1 MPNRGQSMNEAGP
14 QNVFMY
20 VCVYVRCME
29 RNAITYHSR
38 SLRPNT
44 GIEITSQTARK
55 ANPSQLDAGMQIQMA
70 RPGQTRAGWLAA
82 LGAMPC
88 RGHDYYLSHCQV
100 IAKLLRYASEH
111 RDSGLTGEEL
121 LPIGRDAAFKFVG
134 NINCN

>member
-1 MPNRGQSMNEAGP
+1 MNEAGP

-70 RPGQTRAGWLAA
+70 RPGQTRAG
-82 LGAMPC
+82 
-88 RGHDYYLSHCQV
+88 
-100 IAKLLRYASEH
+100 
-111 RDSGLTGEEL
+111 
-121 LPIGRDAAFKFVG
+121 
-134 NINCN
+134 